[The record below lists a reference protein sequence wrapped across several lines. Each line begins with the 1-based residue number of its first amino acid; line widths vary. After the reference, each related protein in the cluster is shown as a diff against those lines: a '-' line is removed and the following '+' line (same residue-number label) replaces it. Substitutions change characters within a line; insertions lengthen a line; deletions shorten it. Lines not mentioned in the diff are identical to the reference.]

1 MNTLYWYL
9 NTIIWITN
17 WIDVVI
23 TISVTYVR
31 LSGNILSA
39 IFMGV
44 VSLRSIRAHK
54 MCSLTYQAFLD
65 NEISYWKESTSW
77 CPAGTLWSLWDGNC
91 VIDDV
96 FFCIFLNP
104 LNVIC
109 NDRFSYELH
118 ILLRRSPEL
127 VQQTKHIPVLYVPVF
142 SKLKSSDV
150 LIIH

>member
-1 MNTLYWYL
+1 MTFR
-9 NTIIWITN
+9 TEKSQHH
-17 WIDVVI
+17 DA
-23 TISVTYVR
+23 R
-31 LSGNILSA
+31 LGHFGHYETEIA
-39 IFMGV
+39 
-44 VSLRSIRAHK
+44 SLM
-54 MCSLTYQAFLD
+54 MC
-65 NEISYWKESTSW
+65 
-77 CPAGTLWSLWDGNC
+77 
-91 VIDDV
+91 

-118 ILLRRSPEL
+118 IFLRRSPEL